1 MTFFIGR
8 REFIT
13 LLGGAAAWYPIT
25 AGAQQTA
32 MPVVGYLSSL
42 AQEVSVS
49 FDAAFRRG
57 LSEMGYVEG
66 RNVAIEYRWV
76 TDRYDPL
83 PTMAADLVQRQV
95 AMICAFG
102 PPAVLAA
109 KAATA
114 TIPIVFVTGADPI
127 KFGFVAS
134 FNHPGGNITGIWIV
148 STALA
153 EKRLQLMHELVPKA
167 ELIALLVNPT
177 SPVAEPQTR
186 DAQAAAHSLSLKLRV
201 LNAVSENDFDQVFSA
216 LVQERADAL
225 FVSADP
231 LFYSRRERLVA
242 LAARHA
248 IPALYEIREYVEVG
262 GLMSYGTVFRD
273 GYYKGG
279 IYAGRIL
286 KGVNPADL
294 PVEQVNKLELVINL
308 KTAKALGLEVPDKLL
323 ALTARAHR
331 RGDRVSYALAF
342 RPALEHENRRK
353 RLAGFSFLLKLTHLA
368 GPHGH
373 SFSL

>member
-1 MTFFIGR
+1 MKR
-8 REFIT
+8 RQFIT
-13 LLGGAAAWYPIT
+13 LVGGAVAAWPL
-25 AGAQQTA
+25 AARAQQPA
-32 MPVVGYLSSL
+32 MPVIGYISSL
-42 AQEVSVS
+42 TQADSVQ

-66 RNVAIEYRWV
+66 QNVRIEYRWI
-76 TDRYDPL
+76 TDRYSPL
-83 PTMAADLVQRQV
+83 PAMATDLVQRQV
-95 AMICAFG
+95 VMIGAFG

-134 FNHPGGNITGIWIV
+134 FNRPGGNISGIWIV
-148 STALA
+148 STVLA
-153 EKRLQLMHELVPKA
+153 QKRMQLIRELLPKA

-186 DAQAAAHSLSLKLRV
+186 DAQAAADALGLKLSV
-201 LNAVSENDFDQVFSA
+201 LSAVTENDFDQVFA
-216 LVQERADAL
+216 TLIQQQADAL
-225 FVSADP
+225 FISADP
-231 LFYSRRERLVA
+231 FLSSRREHLVG

-248 IPALYEIREYVEVG
+248 IPTLYEIREFVEAG
-262 GLMSYGTVFRD
+262 GLMSYGTVLRE

-286 KGVNPADL
+286 RGVNPADL

-308 KTAKALGLEVPDKLL
+308 KTARTLGLQIPDKLL
-323 ALTARAHR
+323 ALA
-331 RGDRVSYALAF
+331 DEVI
-342 RPALEHENRRK
+342 E
-353 RLAGFSFLLKLTHLA
+353 
-368 GPHGH
+368 
-373 SFSL
+373 

>member
-1 MTFFIGR
+1 MQFGQLKR

-13 LLGGAAAWYPIT
+13 LLGGAAARPL
-25 AGAQQTA
+25 AAAAQQPA
-32 MPVVGYLSSL
+32 MPVIGYISSL
-42 AQEVSVS
+42 TQADSVH

-66 RNVAIEYRWV
+66 QNVRIEYRWV
-76 TDRYDPL
+76 TDRYSPL
-83 PTMAADLVQRQV
+83 PAIATDLVQRQV
-95 AMICAFG
+95 AMIGAFG

-134 FNHPGGNITGIWIV
+134 FNRPGGNITGIWMV
-148 STALA
+148 STVLA
-153 EKRLQLMHELVPKA
+153 QKRMQLIRELLPKA

-186 DAQAAAHSLSLKLRV
+186 DAQAAADALGLKLSV
-201 LNAVSENDFDQVFSA
+201 LSAVTENDFDQVFA
-216 LVQERADAL
+216 TVVQQRADAL
-225 FVSADP
+225 FISADP
-231 LFYSRRERLVA
+231 FLSSRRERLVA

-248 IPALYEIREYVEVG
+248 IPTLYEIREFAEAG
-262 GLMSYGTVFRD
+262 GLMSYGTVLRE

-308 KTAKALGLEVPDKLL
+308 KTAKALGLQIPDKLL
-323 ALTARAHR
+323 AVA
-331 RGDRVSYALAF
+331 DEVI
-342 RPALEHENRRK
+342 E
-353 RLAGFSFLLKLTHLA
+353 
-368 GPHGH
+368 
-373 SFSL
+373 

>member
-1 MTFFIGR
+1 MKR

-13 LLGGAAAWYPIT
+13 MIGGAATWPLA
-25 AGAQQTA
+25 ARAQQAA
-32 MPVVGYLSSL
+32 MPAIGYLSSL
-42 AQEVSVS
+42 TQADSVR

-66 RNVAIEYRWV
+66 QNVSIEYRWI

-83 PTMAADLVQRQV
+83 PATAAELVQRRV
-95 AMICAFG
+95 AMIGAIG

-109 KAATA
+109 KSATA
-114 TIPIVFVTGADPI
+114 TIPIVFVTGADPL
-127 KFGFVAS
+127 KFGFVSS
-134 FNHPGGNITGIWIV
+134 FNRPGGNITGIWIV
-148 STALA
+148 STVLA
-153 EKRLQLMHELVPKA
+153 QKRLQMVRELLPKA

-186 DAQAAAHSLSLKLRV
+186 DAQVAAGALGLKLSV
-201 LNAVSENDFDQVFSA
+201 LNAVTENDFDQVFA
-216 LVQERADAL
+216 TVIRQRADAL

-231 LFYSRRERLVA
+231 FLSSRREHLVA
-242 LAARHA
+242 LAARHG
-248 IPALYEIREYVEVG
+248 IPTLYEIREFVEAG
-262 GLMSYGTVFRD
+262 GLMSYGTVLRE

-308 KTAKALGLEVPDKLL
+308 KTARVLGLEIPDWLL
-323 ALTARAHR
+323 ALA
-331 RGDRVSYALAF
+331 DEVI
-342 RPALEHENRRK
+342 E
-353 RLAGFSFLLKLTHLA
+353 
-368 GPHGH
+368 
-373 SFSL
+373 